1 MSETPFTHVHAA
13 VWVAIP
19 GAIFIFLLDDH
30 HDVEEALHGVEWDT
44 LIFFAALFVM
54 VEGLAEMGLLRLIGG
69 ALATAIERL
78 DPETRQM
85 YAIILVRWH
94 FLYTQSSYYTQ
105 LLAPQLPQ
113 LQLWLTWFPRPLHL
127 TLNPMPLSSMSLL
140 QICYV
145 SAVTSAFVDNIPFTT
160 TMIPVIVRLP
170 FLVPCPR
177 PTTCTF
183 S

>member
-69 ALATAIERL
+69 TLATAIAHL
-78 DPETRQM
+78 DPETRQV

-94 FLYTQSSYYTQ
+94 SLYTHASYNSQ

-113 LQLWLTWFPRPLHL
+113 LQLWLTWFPR
-127 TLNPMPLSSMSLL
+127 SSPPDTKSD
-140 QICYV
+140 
-145 SAVTSAFVDNIPFTT
+145 AFVFNVALADMLCISGDFS
-160 TMIPVIVRLP
+160 VRRQHSFHHHNDPSDCTLTFPRSLP
-170 FLVPCPR
+170 TADDLHF
-177 PTTCTF
+177 
-183 S
+183 